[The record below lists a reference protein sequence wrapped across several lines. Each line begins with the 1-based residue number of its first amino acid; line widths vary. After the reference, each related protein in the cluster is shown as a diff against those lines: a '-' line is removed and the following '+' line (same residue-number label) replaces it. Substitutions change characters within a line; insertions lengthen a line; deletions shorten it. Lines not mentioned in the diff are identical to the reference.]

1 MHRRES
7 AILFQTMGR
16 RSEETGGADSRRTYV
31 GRNAAAEHVRPN
43 TTTVKPWPECASKVS
58 TNFNNVGE
66 PKNIRKTHMQKVK
79 RSTSRKQK
87 SRRSKVSERRIA
99 TAQVPLQQPVKEER
113 MTPQEHTEMLWE
125 QFGPSSRCDED

>member
-1 MHRRES
+1 
-7 AILFQTMGR
+7 
-16 RSEETGGADSRRTYV
+16 
-31 GRNAAAEHVRPN
+31 
-43 TTTVKPWPECASKVS
+43 
-58 TNFNNVGE
+58 
-66 PKNIRKTHMQKVK
+66 MQKVK